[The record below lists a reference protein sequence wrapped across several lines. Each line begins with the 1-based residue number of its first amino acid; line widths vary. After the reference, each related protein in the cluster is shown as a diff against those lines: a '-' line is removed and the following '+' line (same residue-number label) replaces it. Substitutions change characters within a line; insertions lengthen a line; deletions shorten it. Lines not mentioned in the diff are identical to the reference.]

1 MNGGTNGGHSGGS
14 NGGTMNGGPVTE
26 ADVIR
31 ALSTV
36 NDPELGRDLVTL
48 GMVRDV
54 VCTGRDV
61 ALTIVLT
68 TPACPLKAQI
78 ESEVTA
84 ALRTLAGAAAVAL
97 TFDAQVPRDSRL
109 SDRVDIGV
117 KNAIAVGSGKGGVG
131 KTTTAVNL
139 AVALAREGA
148 AVGLLDADV
157 YGPNVPLMMG
167 VTDQRP
173 VSRDGKKITPIEA
186 HGVRLMSI
194 GFLVPAEV
202 PLVWRGPMLHGT
214 LRQFLGDVDWGGLD
228 YLIIDL
234 PPGTGD
240 VQLTLAQSLPLT
252 GAVVVTTPQKV
263 AQADVVKSIA
273 MFQLEAINVPV
284 LGVVENMS
292 AWVDPDTGARLDIFG
307 AGGGEEVA
315 ARMNVPYLGA
325 VPLDPLLPAASD
337 GGVPL
342 VISHPESPAAKALVA
357 IARDLSAAI
366 SVMHMSRPE
375 ARFQADPDLALM

>member
-1 MNGGTNGGHSGGS
+1 MHTNGNPS
-14 NGGTMNGGPVTE
+14 E

-31 ALSTV
+31 ALSKV

-54 VCTGRDV
+54 AVTGRDV

-68 TPACPLKAQI
+68 TPACPLKGQI
-78 ESEVTA
+78 QSEATS
-84 ALRTLAGAAAVAL
+84 ALREIGGFEGVEISW
-97 TFDAQVPRDSRL
+97 DAQVPRDSRL
-109 SDRVDIGV
+109 SDRLDIGV

-139 AVALAREGA
+139 AVALAQEGA
-148 AVGLLDADV
+148 QVGLLDADV

-167 VTDQRP
+167 VTGQRP
-173 VSRDGKKITPIEA
+173 VSRDGKKIDPIVA
-186 HGVRLMSI
+186 HGVRMMSI
-194 GFLVPAEV
+194 GFLVPAET

-228 YLIIDL
+228 YLIVDL

-240 VQLTLAQSLPLT
+240 VQLSLAQSLPLT

-263 AQADVVKSIA
+263 AQADVVKAIA
-273 MFQLEAINVPV
+273 MFQLEQIGVPV

-292 AWVDPDTGARLDIFG
+292 AWTDPDTGLRYDIFG
-307 AGGGEEVA
+307 SGGGRDVA
-315 ARMNVPYLGA
+315 REMSVPYLGE
-325 VPLDPLLPAASD
+325 VPLDPRLPAASD
-337 GGVPL
+337 AGRPL
-342 VISHPESPAAKALVA
+342 VLDQPDAPASLALRR

-366 SVMHMSRPE
+366 SVMVMSRPE
-375 ARFQADPDLALM
+375 IRFQSDPDLALT